1 MKLTKERWKE
11 ISDRV
16 IMDCRPT
23 QNPIAM
29 KFIRTQ
35 EEFDAI
41 QNLQYCQN
49 KASVCKLMGMAAHF
63 PGNFALTREHFS
75 APTAPPTTAAIPVT
89 EEWLSGEHIAKYPLL
104 LASQ

>member
-63 PGNFALTREHFS
+63 PGKLRADPRAFLRHLLRHQQRL
-75 APTAPPTTAAIPVT
+75 
-89 EEWLSGEHIAKYPLL
+89 LSRDRRVA
-104 LASQ
+104 QR